1 MARMSDC
8 PSPLGTICV
17 DLDCPLHYPYG
28 LEKHRHAKG
37 VHAEENPPLL
47 VVENNRE
54 VTCGICL
61 ERIRNHGIV
70 ESTI

>member
-28 LEKHRHAKG
+28 LEKHRHDADGPHEGTEK
-37 VHAEENPPLL
+37 NPR
-47 VVENNRE
+47 N
-54 VTCGICL
+54 VTCGICIKWRRDNGNVAR
-61 ERIRNHGIV
+61 EI
-70 ESTI
+70 